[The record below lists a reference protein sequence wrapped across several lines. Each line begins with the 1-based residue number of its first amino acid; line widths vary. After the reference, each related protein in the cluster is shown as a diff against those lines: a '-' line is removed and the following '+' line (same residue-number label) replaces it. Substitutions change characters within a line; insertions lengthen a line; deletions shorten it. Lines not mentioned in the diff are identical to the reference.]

1 METTAIAEESGAS
14 AMDASASRGLSN
26 QVYDALVALILS
38 RELRQGEQIQ
48 ERALALRLNV
58 SRTPLR
64 EAMHRLE
71 GERVL
76 ERNSSNRL
84 FVRLVSIQEIMEILH
99 VRRMLE
105 SDAAARATG
114 RIPTERLHTLRA
126 DIQALIAAPA
136 PTPADFHT
144 VDTELHGMLQ
154 RFCDNSLLASIIA
167 DLRLKTRMFSPQYLD
182 RNRGAAVCEEHLA
195 IVDALASGDP
205 DAAAAETSRHINNI
219 RQSIIDK
226 LSSY

>member
-1 METTAIAEESGAS
+1 MQTTAIAEDSGAG
-14 AMDASASRGLSN
+14 AIDASASKGLSN

-105 SDAAARATG
+105 SDAAMRATG
-114 RIPTERLHTLRA
+114 QIPAERLHTLRSH
-126 DIQALIAAPA
+126 IQELTALPA
-136 PTPADFHT
+136 PTPADFHA

-154 RFCDNSLLASIIA
+154 NFCNNSLLASIIA
-167 DLRLKTRMFSPQYLD
+167 DLRLKTRMFTPQHLD
-182 RNRGAAVCEEHLA
+182 KNRGPAVCEEHLA
-195 IVDALASGDP
+195 IVDALIAGNAE
-205 DAAAAETSRHINNI
+205 AAAAETSRHINNI